1 MSLGI
6 NDLIISNNNNE
17 TMCAGFKV
25 NNLLLNS
32 NNPAFVTLNNNKNVN
47 NKDVNNK
54 DVNNKDV
61 NNKAHNNKVSS
72 LFDDLAVPT
81 GLLYIQE
88 KMNPISKEDSVGVIG
103 ESLYNKLL
111 SLAETKPKNKSKKRL
126 RLNLK
131 KGTKQRTSKIKR
143 K

>member
-6 NDLIISNNNNE
+6 NDLIISNKNNE
-17 TMCAGFKV
+17 TMCAGFKI

-32 NNPAFVTLNNNKNVN
+32 NNPAFVTLNNTKQI
-47 NKDVNNK
+47 
-54 DVNNKDV
+54 
-61 NNKAHNNKVSS
+61 NNKVSS
-72 LFDDLAVPT
+72 IFNDLAVPT

-88 KMNPISKEDSVGVIG
+88 KMQPIIKEDSVDVIG

-111 SLAETKPKNKSKKRL
+111 TLAETKPKNKSKKRL
-126 RLNLK
+126 RMNLK

>member
-32 NNPAFVTLNNNKNVN
+32 NNPAFVTLNNR
-47 NKDVNNK
+47 KDVS
-54 DVNNKDV
+54 
-61 NNKAHNNKVSS
+61 NKVSS
-72 LFDDLAVPT
+72 LFDDLAIQT

-88 KMNPISKEDSVGVIG
+88 KMNPITKEDSVGVIG

>member
-6 NDLIISNNNNE
+6 NDLIVSNNNNE

-47 NKDVNNK
+47 SKDVNSK
-54 DVNNKDV
+54 YV
-61 NNKAHNNKVSS
+61 NNKVSS

-88 KMNPISKEDSVGVIG
+88 KMNPITKEYSVGVIG
-103 ESLYNKLL
+103 DSLYNKLL

-143 K
+143 T

>member
-6 NDLIISNNNNE
+6 NDLIISKNNNE

-32 NNPAFVTLNNNKNVN
+32 NNPAFVTLNNNKNAN
-47 NKDVNNK
+47 SKNI
-54 DVNNKDV
+54 
-61 NNKAHNNKVSS
+61 NNKVSS

-88 KMNPISKEDSVGVIG
+88 KMKPITKEDNVSVVG

-111 SLAETKPKNKSKKRL
+111 SLAETKPKNKTKKRL
-126 RLNLK
+126 HLNLK

>member
-54 DVNNKDV
+54 
-61 NNKAHNNKVSS
+61 AHNNKVSS

-88 KMNPISKEDSVGVIG
+88 KMNPISNEDSVGVIG

>member
-32 NNPAFVTLNNNKNVN
+32 NNPAFVTLNNNKN
-47 NKDVNNK
+47 
-54 DVNNKDV
+54 V

>member
-6 NDLIISNNNNE
+6 NDLIISNKNNE
-17 TMCAGFKV
+17 TMCAGFKI

-32 NNPAFVTLNNNKNVN
+32 NNPAFVTLNNTKQI
-47 NKDVNNK
+47 
-54 DVNNKDV
+54 
-61 NNKAHNNKVSS
+61 NNKVSS
-72 LFDDLAVPT
+72 IFNDLAVPT

-88 KMNPISKEDSVGVIG
+88 KMQPIIKEDCVDVIG

-111 SLAETKPKNKSKKRL
+111 TLAETKPKNKSKKRL
-126 RLNLK
+126 RMNFK

>member
-6 NDLIISNNNNE
+6 NDLIVSNNNNE

-47 NKDVNNK
+47 SKDVNSK
-54 DVNNKDV
+54 YV
-61 NNKAHNNKVSS
+61 NNKVSS

-88 KMNPISKEDSVGVIG
+88 KMNPITKEYSVGVIG
-103 ESLYNKLL
+103 DSLYNKLL

-126 RLNLK
+126 RLNFK
-131 KGTKQRTSKIKR
+131 KGTKQRSSKIKR

>member
-47 NKDVNNK
+47 H
-54 DVNNKDV
+54 KDV

-72 LFDDLAVPT
+72 LFDDLAIPT

-88 KMNPISKEDSVGVIG
+88 KMNPISKEDSAGVIG

>member
-17 TMCAGFKV
+17 TICGGFKI

-32 NNPAFVTLNNNKNVN
+32 NNPAFVTLNNNKII
-47 NKDVNNK
+47 D
-54 DVNNKDV
+54 
-61 NNKAHNNKVSS
+61 NKVSS
-72 LFDDLAVPT
+72 LFNDLAVPT

-88 KMNPISKEDSVGVIG
+88 KMNPSRKENSDAVI
-103 ESLYNKLL
+103 EDSLYNKLV
-111 SLAETKPKNKSKKRL
+111 SLAETKPKNKSRKRL
-126 RLNLK
+126 KLNFK

-143 K
+143 NY

>member
-32 NNPAFVTLNNNKNVN
+32 NNPAFVTLNNNKN
-47 NKDVNNK
+47 
-54 DVNNKDV
+54 VNNKDV

>member
-17 TMCAGFKV
+17 TICGGFKI

-32 NNPAFVTLNNNKNVN
+32 NNPAFVTLNNNKVI
-47 NKDVNNK
+47 D
-54 DVNNKDV
+54 
-61 NNKAHNNKVSS
+61 NKVSS
-72 LFDDLAVPT
+72 LFNDLAVPT

-88 KMNPISKEDSVGVIG
+88 KMNPSRKEKNDAVI
-103 ESLYNKLL
+103 EDSLYNKLVN
-111 SLAETKPKNKSKKRL
+111 LAETKPKNKSRKRL
-126 RLNLK
+126 KLNFK

-143 K
+143 KS

>member
-6 NDLIISNNNNE
+6 NDLILSNNNNE

-47 NKDVNNK
+47 SKDVNR
-54 DVNNKDV
+54 
-61 NNKAHNNKVSS
+61 KAVSNKVSS
-72 LFDDLAVPT
+72 LFDDLAIPT

-88 KMNPISKEDSVGVIG
+88 KMNPITKEDSVGVIG

-131 KGTKQRTSKIKR
+131 KGTKQRTNKIKR

>member
-6 NDLIISNNNNE
+6 NDLIVSNNNNE

-54 DVNNKDV
+54 
-61 NNKAHNNKVSS
+61 VSS

-88 KMNPISKEDSVGVIG
+88 KMNPITKEYSVGVIG
-103 ESLYNKLL
+103 DSLYNKLL

-126 RLNLK
+126 RLNFK
-131 KGTKQRTSKIKR
+131 KGTKQRSSKIKR

>member
-54 DVNNKDV
+54 DV
-61 NNKAHNNKVSS
+61 NNKVSS

>member
-32 NNPAFVTLNNNKNVN
+32 NNPAFVTLNNR
-47 NKDVNNK
+47 KDVS
-54 DVNNKDV
+54 
-61 NNKAHNNKVSS
+61 NKVSS
-72 LFDDLAVPT
+72 LFDDLAIPT

-88 KMNPISKEDSVGVIG
+88 KMNPITKEDSVGVIG

>member
-32 NNPAFVTLNNNKNVN
+32 NNPAFVTLNNNKTVN
-47 NKDVNNK
+47 SKDVNK
-54 DVNNKDV
+54 TV
-61 NNKAHNNKVSS
+61 NNKVSS

-88 KMNPISKEDSVGVIG
+88 KMNPITKEDSAGVIG

-131 KGTKQRTSKIKR
+131 KGTKQRTSKMKR